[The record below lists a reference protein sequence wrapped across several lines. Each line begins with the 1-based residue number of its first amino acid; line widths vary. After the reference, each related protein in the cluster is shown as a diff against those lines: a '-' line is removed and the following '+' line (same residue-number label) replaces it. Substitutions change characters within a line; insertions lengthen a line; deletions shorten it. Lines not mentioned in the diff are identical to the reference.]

1 MEFAGSYFAALIIHF
16 LQNIFEFVEII
27 EGFDFILTLIT
38 ISKVI
43 CSEPIYQEH
52 FTNFE
57 QMTFSL
63 FDIELYF
70 DLEYFAVFELTFDS
84 S

>member
-1 MEFAGSYFAALIIHF
+1 LEFAGSYFAALIIHF
-16 LQNIFEFVEII
+16 LQNIFEFIKII
-27 EGFDFILTLIT
+27 EGFDFILTLIM
-38 ISKVI
+38 ILKVI
-43 CSEPIYQEH
+43 CSEPTYQEY

-70 DLEYFAVFELTFDS
+70 DLEYFAISELTFDS